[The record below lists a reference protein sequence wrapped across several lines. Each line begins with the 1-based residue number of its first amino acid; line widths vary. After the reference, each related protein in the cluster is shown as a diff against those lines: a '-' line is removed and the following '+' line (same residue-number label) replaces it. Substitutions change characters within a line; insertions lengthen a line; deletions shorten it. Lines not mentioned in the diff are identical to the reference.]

1 MLERNYREHQASF
14 VLFTGNAPK
23 DATGISTIQGTIRS
37 KYGNVQNL
45 AAMASGKYRYDYIAN
60 SHDNFVVET
69 LNGVDSDIDGMR
81 PRAIRTVGNPY
92 GGFWADLEEDRALN
106 PPARIYQGFKN
117 VDIPSTYIIGDN
129 LSYSQQLP

>member
-23 DATGISTIQGTIRS
+23 DATGISTVQGTIRS

-45 AAMASGKYRYDYIAN
+45 AAMASGKYRYDHIAN

-81 PRAIRTVGNPY
+81 ERERKNAGNPY
-92 GGFWADLEEDRALN
+92 AGYQSPDEKVRAIT
-106 PPARIYQGFKN
+106 PKVRIYQGFKN